1 MTEGKPHMIQ
11 TLVFSDLHL
20 GPSTQRDPLQRVDV
34 SPPDI
39 DLIVTLGDVIDDNRE
54 HATTV
59 ETGDAY
65 ERRGLEFFDSLEATY
80 DCPVIAVPGN
90 HDPIA
95 CTERLVEGRDGV
107 VVGHDRVVTASD
119 FAGGR
124 DRFDGL
130 EFVTLG
136 CEQFDLTPP
145 FDYTAF
151 PALDPREDATSE
163 TIDYCASETAERI
176 ERVIGRYLAG
186 LTTAEKAAATLEITP
201 EREAAFREDIAA
213 LRETY
218 VRYSTLLERT
228 DGPTVVFAHESPFFV
243 SFDYHHSWAGLDQR
257 LHRGSVPLKMALLEH
272 APFAV
277 LCGHLH
283 NESHDVIQTA
293 NSHIHV
299 YNPGVQGVVV
309 AAFDPDRGAV
319 RVCEQSH

>member
-1 MTEGKPHMIQ
+1 MIRA
-11 TLVFSDLHL
+11 LVFGDLHL
-20 GPSTQRDPLQRVDV
+20 GPSTQRDPLDRVDAV
-34 SPPDI
+34 PSEI

-54 HATTV
+54 HAAIA
-59 ETGDAY
+59 ETGAAY
-65 ERRGLEFFDSLEATY
+65 ERRGRAFCDVLETRY

-95 CTERLVEGRDGV
+95 CTERLVEERDGV

-119 FAGGR
+119 FAGGHN
-124 DRFDGL
+124 RFDGL

-136 CEQFDLTPP
+136 CEQFDLTPS

-151 PALDPREDATSE
+151 QELDPRENATSE
-163 TIDYCASETAERI
+163 TIDYHASETAEQV
-176 ERVIGRYLAG
+176 ERALGRYLAG

-201 EREAAFREDIAA
+201 ERKASFLEDIAA
-213 LRETY
+213 LHETY
-218 VRYSTLLERT
+218 ERYSALLERT

-257 LHRGSVPLKMALLEH
+257 LHRGSIPLKLALLEH

-283 NESHDVIQTA
+283 NQSQDVIETA
-293 NSHIHV
+293 NSHTHV
-299 YNPGVQGVVV
+299 YNPGERGVVV
-309 AAFDPDRGAV
+309 AEFDPDRGV
-319 RVCEQSH
+319 FRVCEQ